1 VLALCDFAL
10 ARSLG
15 VEPSAGCPQNLILD
29 TGSLILRD
37 TPLLVVRKTDP
48 PRFNMPRQ
56 AGSPAR
62 KVHGVVGVFK
72 VAGRGRMIEPYLYLF
87 YLELLYADRAD
98 TKMLLV

>member
-1 VLALCDFAL
+1 MSVYPGASED
-10 ARSLG
+10 
-15 VEPSAGCPQNLILD
+15 
-29 TGSLILRD
+29 
-37 TPLLVVRKTDP
+37 
-48 PRFNMPRQ
+48 
-56 AGSPAR
+56 PAR